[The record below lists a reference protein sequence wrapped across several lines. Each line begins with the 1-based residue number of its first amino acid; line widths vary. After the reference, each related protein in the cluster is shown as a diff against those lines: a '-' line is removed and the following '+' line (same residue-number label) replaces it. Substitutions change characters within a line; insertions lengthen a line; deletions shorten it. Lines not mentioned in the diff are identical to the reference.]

1 MQHLLIHRQVY
12 VVYLLKIVLS
22 HLSLTSLV
30 LASCQTA
37 LQFWEYQSEAEI
49 QYFQMSNKELKNRIH
64 SQENQQKENL
74 LEATSQINLLNNRLH
89 GVSEQLESKKRE
101 IMELEDK
108 CRQRTMEKNRLQ
120 EMYNDLKKYSEPKE
134 TSNKPIPMQFA
145 VPKPLEKENMLN
157 SMIEKKRS
165 PISSM
170 ISNTIVKLPELKTNT
185 STSSDKWSKSQG
197 SYYLSIKK
205 PATPT
210 KIFRTFK

>member
-49 QYFQMSNKELKNRIH
+49 QYFQMSN
-64 SQENQQKENL
+64 
-74 LEATSQINLLNNRLH
+74 LH